1 MHLLH
6 TGEWRFENNDL
17 VITLRSEYGGDDN
30 DGDYYAADTEW
41 RIPLAELA
49 EALRKAEKEQ
59 GE

>member
-6 TGEWRFENNDL
+6 TGEWRFEKNDL
-17 VITLRSEYGGDDN
+17 VITLRSEYADVHS

-49 EALRKAEKEQ
+49 EALRKAEKE
-59 GE
+59 